1 MQYAIYDPVLWIGWI
16 HELLTDFYFIHSRK
30 EVKVSK
36 SDSQIC
42 KITLELGV
50 GIDKKV
56 SLLTYLSFYL
66 HWEFHKV
73 FIGHYIR
80 QLPFIF
86 GSVHRH

>member
-1 MQYAIYDPVLWIGWI
+1 MNYLHTFILFT
-16 HELLTDFYFIHSRK
+16 LLFNNSK
-30 EVKVSK
+30 KVKVSK

-73 FIGHYIR
+73 FYWTLYTSIAIHFW
-80 QLPFIF
+80 L
-86 GSVHRH
+86 SASTLSS